1 MSDHAMN
8 NHKNTI
14 PFVIG
19 QDQILERDF
28 LLLDGY
34 KDEYIS
40 EVNGNGLK
48 DESNEPAGASIRVFM
63 PLEYKE

>member
-19 QDQILERDF
+19 
-28 LLLDGY
+28 LLDGY

-63 PLEYKE
+63 PLEYIE